1 MKNRFVY
8 LVRISLFSIVLC
20 GIITCTIWYP
30 MITKL
35 IDFNSNIISIN
46 YSIKKLFACISYYL
60 CSIPCFYIVY
70 IFWQISRNMKEDKL
84 FSLRTYRLMKLSSNI
99 LIIDLIIFSILS
111 IVFSIITLNFVNLL
125 NLIFVIIG
133 FILVIMLEVASYY
146 LYKAYDL
153 QQEVDLFI

>member
-1 MKNRFVY
+1 
-8 LVRISLFSIVLC
+8 
-20 GIITCTIWYP
+20 
-30 MITKL
+30 
-35 IDFNSNIISIN
+35 
-46 YSIKKLFACISYYL
+46 
-60 CSIPCFYIVY
+60 
-70 IFWQISRNMKEDKL
+70 MKEDKL

-133 FILVIMLEVASYY
+133 FMLVIMLEVASYY
-146 LYKAYDL
+146 LYKAYNL